1 MAYWWVN
8 HKQTRDH
15 EVRGGYLWSPYRNT
29 NGAFNQ
35 TYENMKLV
43 RPGDIVFS
51 YAHGRIG
58 AVGRVTEAASP
69 SPKPIEFGNVGDYW
83 AHEGWLVEVDF
94 KEARRP
100 LLPKEHIASIGPMLP
115 DRHSP
120 LQRNGNG
127 NQGCYLAGISDA
139 LGHVLLAM
147 LDMHQV
153 RELDQ
158 PPRYMID
165 HEPNAQVLDDIH
177 RIETDTS
184 IPETQRLQLTK
195 ARVGQGFF
203 RKQVILLDPACRVT
217 GVTDTRVLIASHIK
231 PWREAN
237 NAERLSGYNGL
248 LLSPHVDALFDEQF
262 VTFEDDGRIRVH
274 PSLSHDVLERWSI
287 DPDKRV
293 ERFRPEQTSF
303 LAHHRKLFAR
313 KATSA

>member
-15 EVRGGYLWSPYRNT
+15 EIRGGYLWSPYRNT

-43 RPGDIVFS
+43 RRGDIVFS

-58 AVGRVTEAASP
+58 AVGQVTEAASP

-83 AHEGWLVEVDF
+83 SHEGWLVEVNF
-94 KEARRP
+94 KEAGHP
-100 LLPKEHIASIGPMLP
+100 LIPKKQIASIGPMLP
-115 DRHSP
+115 SRHSP
-120 LQRNGNG
+120 LQKNGNG

-158 PPRYMID
+158 PPRYVVE
-165 HEPNAQVLDDIH
+165 HEQNAEMLDDIH
-177 RIETDTS
+177 RIETDAS
-184 IPETQRLQLTK
+184 IPETQRLQLAK
-195 ARVGQGFF
+195 ARIGQGFF
-203 RKQVILLDPACRVT
+203 RKQVILLDGACRVT
-217 GVTDTRVLIASHIK
+217 GVTDTRLLIASHIK

-262 VTFEDDGRIRVH
+262 ITFEEDGQMRVH
-274 PSLSHDVLERWSI
+274 PSLSRDVLERWSI
-287 DPDKRV
+287 DPKKQV
-293 ERFRPEQTSF
+293 ERFRPEQALY
-303 LAHHRKLFAR
+303 LAHHRELFNR
-313 KATSA
+313 KAAAA

>member
-1 MAYWWVN
+1 MAFWWVN

-51 YAHGRIG
+51 YANGRIG
-58 AVGRVTEAASP
+58 AVGRVTVAASP

-83 AHEGWLVEVDF
+83 AHEGWLVEVEF
-94 KEARRP
+94 KAAHDP
-100 LLPKEHIASIGPMLP
+100 LQPKERIQAIGPMLP
-115 DRHSP
+115 ERNSP
-120 LQRNGNG
+120 LQKNGNG

-139 LGHVLLAM
+139 LGHVLMAL
-147 LDMHQV
+147 LDIHQV

-158 PPRYMID
+158 PPTYLVD

-177 RIETDTS
+177 RIETDAS
-184 IPETQRLQLTK
+184 IPETQRLQLTR

-203 RKQVILLDPACRVT
+203 RKQVILLDPVCRVT
-217 GVTDTRVLIASHIK
+217 GVTDTRLLIASHIK
-231 PWREAN
+231 PWREAS

-248 LLSPHVDALFDEQF
+248 MLSPHVDALFDEQF
-262 VTFEDDGRIRVH
+262 ITFEDDGQMRVH
-274 PSLSHDVLERWSI
+274 PSLSREVLDKWSI
-287 DPDKRV
+287 DPGKRV
-293 ERFRPEQTSF
+293 DRFRPGQASF
-303 LAHHRKLFAR
+303 LAHHRELFSR
-313 KATSA
+313 KILSA

>member
-1 MAYWWVN
+1 MRFWWVN

-51 YAHGRIG
+51 YANGRIG
-58 AVGRVTEAASP
+58 AVGRVTVAASP
-69 SPKPIEFGNVGDYW
+69 SPKPIEFGTVGDYW
-83 AHEGWLVEVDF
+83 AHEGWLVEVEF
-94 KEARRP
+94 KAAHRP
-100 LLPKEHIASIGPMLP
+100 LQPKEHIQAIGPMLP
-115 DRHSP
+115 ERNSP
-120 LQRNGNG
+120 LQKNGNG

-139 LGHVLLAM
+139 LGHVLMAL
-147 LDMHQV
+147 LDMRPV

-158 PPRYMID
+158 PQTYLVD

-177 RIETDTS
+177 RIETDAS
-184 IPETQRLQLTK
+184 IPETQRLQLTR

-203 RKQVILLDPACRVT
+203 RKQVILLDPVCRVT

-231 PWREAN
+231 PWREAS

-262 VTFEDDGRIRVH
+262 ITFEDDGRMRVH
-274 PSLSHDVLERWSI
+274 PSLSRDVLEQWSI
-287 DPDKRV
+287 DPAKQV
-293 ERFRPEQTSF
+293 ERFRPEQTTF
-303 LAHHRKLFAR
+303 LKHHRELFAR

>member
-1 MAYWWVN
+1 VTFWWVN

-43 RPGDIVFS
+43 RSGDVVFS

-58 AVGRVTEAASP
+58 AVGRVTVVASP

-94 KEARRP
+94 KDTHRP
-100 LLPKEHIASIGPMLP
+100 FAPKEHIQAIGPMLP
-115 DRHSP
+115 ERNSP
-120 LQRNGNG
+120 LQKNGNG

-139 LGHVLLAM
+139 LGHVLMAM
-147 LDMHQV
+147 LDMQQV
-153 RELDQ
+153 NELDQ
-158 PPRYMID
+158 APTYLTN

-177 RIETDTS
+177 RIETDVS
-184 IPETQRLQLTK
+184 IPETQRQQLTR

-203 RKQVILLDPACRVT
+203 RKQVILLDPVCRVT
-217 GVTDTRVLIASHIK
+217 GVTDTRLLIASHIK
-231 PWREAN
+231 PWREAS

-262 VTFEDDGRIRVH
+262 ITFEDDGRMHVH
-274 PSLSHDVLERWSI
+274 PSLSREVLDKWSI
-287 DPDKRV
+287 DPDRRV
-293 ERFRPEQTSF
+293 DRFQPEQASF
-303 LAHHRKLFAR
+303 LVHHRELFSR
-313 KATSA
+313 KSTFA